1 MSTARMCGVWS
12 WPKDQASEKAAV
24 LAPEDEVKAVS
35 EVTQRLAV
43 SFPDVDVVD
52 VEHAVHRSYEA
63 FTGKPIRDFVP
74 VLVER
79 MARDDLL
86 MRRSG

>member
-1 MSTARMCGVWS
+1 M
-12 WPKDQASEKAAV
+12 

-35 EVTQRLAV
+35 DVTQRLAM

-52 VEHAVHRSYEA
+52 VEHAVHQSYEA
-63 FTGKPIRDFVP
+63 FTDKPIRDFVP